1 MIETRILSGKEV
13 ASSVYRELEP
23 RIKNLLKEEIT
34 PGLAA
39 IIVGDDP
46 SSKLYVNPE
55 GSYQNI

>member
-1 MIETRILSGKEV
+1 MIETRILSGPEV

-46 SSKLYVNPE
+46 S
-55 GSYQNI
+55 